1 MSQQGYASH
10 RKWVPLYHFFLAL
23 LVLAILIGSVVNVV
37 KSSGTASFYS
47 ATLLLAVAA
56 ALVLVFFYVRAF
68 PLKAQDRAIKAE
80 ENLRCYVRTGKLL
93 DPRLTVRQII
103 GLRFASD
110 DEYDA
115 LAEKAVQEQ
124 LGEGDIK
131 KLIANWRSDDY
142 RV

>member
-1 MSQQGYASH
+1 MSQQDYASH
-10 RKWVPLYHFFLAL
+10 RKWVPLYHFFLSL

-37 KSSGTASFYS
+37 KSAGSASFYS

-56 ALVLVFFYVRAF
+56 ALVLVFFYMRTF

-80 ENLRCYVRTGKLL
+80 ENLRCFVRTGKLL
-93 DPRLTVRQII
+93 DPRLTVRQIV

-115 LAEKAVQEQ
+115 LAEKAVRDQ
-124 LGEGDIK
+124 LSEDDIK
-131 KLIANWRSDDY
+131 KSISIWRSDDY

>member
-1 MSQQGYASH
+1 MSQQDYASH
-10 RKWVPLYHFFLAL
+10 RKWVPLYHFFLSL

-37 KSSGTASFYS
+37 KSSGSANFYS

-56 ALVLVFFYVRAF
+56 ALVLVFFYIRTF
-68 PLKAQDRAIKAE
+68 PLRAQDRAIKAE

-103 GLRFASD
+103 GLRFASE

-115 LAEKAVQEQ
+115 LAEKAVRDQ
-124 LGEGDIK
+124 LGEDDIK
-131 KLIANWRSDDY
+131 KSISNWRSDDY

>member
-1 MSQQGYASH
+1 MSQQDYASH

>member
-1 MSQQGYASH
+1 MSQQDYASH

-68 PLKAQDRAIKAE
+68 PLRAQDRAIKAE

-124 LGEGDIK
+124 LSEGDIK

>member
-1 MSQQGYASH
+1 MSHQDYASH
-10 RKWVPLYHFFLAL
+10 RKWVPLYHFFLSL

-37 KSSGTASFYS
+37 KSSGSASFYS

-56 ALVLVFFYVRAF
+56 ALVLVIFYMRAF

-110 DEYDA
+110 DEYEA
-115 LAEKAVQEQ
+115 LAEKAVRDQ
-124 LGEGDIK
+124 LGEDDIK
-131 KLIANWRSDDY
+131 KSISNWRSDDY